1 LREKRFHAINLSIG
15 IKEIWM
21 KIAENKRSSTLLIT
35 MVLIFFM
42 ISCTCSSLVP
52 NENVLPAQLT
62 EIADKVNQT
71 QTAIAAKALTEN
83 AAAQPSPQPTSTLAP
98 TDTPEPSPSASP
110 TETTDPGASAPAV
123 PSNTPS
129 GGFTMQVEKTTAEF
143 YCKSDPRKVTFT
155 LKVSDINL
163 GFAIYYHFE
172 DPKTGKV
179 SPNLKADIHRDPDG
193 TYRFINMVGDPTV
206 GADYYSVVVSLPAGM
221 GPSKLVYEIIADDN
235 SYRTPQKE
243 DVMFYP
249 CSYVKP

>member
-1 LREKRFHAINLSIG
+1 
-15 IKEIWM
+15 
-21 KIAENKRSSTLLIT
+21 
-35 MVLIFFM
+35 M

-52 NENVLPAQLT
+52 NENVVPAQLT

-71 QTAIAAKALTEN
+71 QTAIAAKALTES
-83 AAAQPSPQPTSTLAP
+83 AAQPSPQPTSTFTP
-98 TDTPEPSPSASP
+98 TDTTEPPPPPPVSP

-123 PSNTPS
+123 PSDTPS
-129 GGFTMQVEKTTAEF
+129 NGFTMQVEKTTDEF
-143 YCKSDPRKVTFT
+143 YCTSDPRKVTFT

-179 SPNLKADIHRDPDG
+179 SPNLKADIHRDPG
-193 TYRFINMVGDPTV
+193 ETYRFINMVGDPTL

-249 CSYVKP
+249 CSYIKP